1 MKMVKIMEKKANKK
15 EKTMRMVKSTVRN
28 MEKKVKERLEK
39 SKTTVMTDTEHILLR
54 IWLSIG
60 FLKYLS

>member
-15 EKTMRMVKSTVRN
+15 EKTMRRAESTVRN
-28 MEKKVKERLEK
+28 MEKKVKERREK

-54 IWLSIG
+54 I
-60 FLKYLS
+60 

>member
-15 EKTMRMVKSTVRN
+15 EKTMRMVKSTVRI
-28 MEKKVKERLEK
+28 MAKKVKERQEK

-54 IWLSIG
+54 I
-60 FLKYLS
+60 